1 MTSVIF
7 CTLKNGE
14 YDDRWLSE
22 PDSSNTRTLHWC
34 GQRKTVG
41 NKDALVVPGTLVAV
55 RSSPSAR
62 HFILVGEVLSKKQ
75 LTDKTPKTA
84 ATYELSVSLHAQPV
98 QIDRAAGDRCVHW
111 TVLRHLNIPHSGG
124 FLPEGIY
131 CA

>member
-22 PDSSNTRTLHWC
+22 PDSSHTRSLHWC
-34 GQRKTVG
+34 GQRKTLG

-55 RSSPSAR
+55 RPSASSR
-62 HFILVGEVLSKKQ
+62 YFILVGQVLTKRL
-75 LTDKTPKTA
+75 LTEKTPTTA
-84 ATYELSVSLHAQPV
+84 ATYELSVSLDAQPV
-98 QIDRAAGDRCVHW
+98 QIDRADGDRCVHW

-124 FLPEGIY
+124 YLPEGIY
-131 CA
+131 SS